1 MRILGVALRTGD
13 DFTAKVVS
21 VKKRYFKSK
30 QSGLH
35 KCYEYKKKT
44 VWLARKI
51 ERLSQIVTHITSLQQ
66 PNAQIQI

>member
-35 KCYEYKKKT
+35 KCYEYKKNSVVGK
-44 VWLARKI
+44 KD
-51 ERLSQIVTHITSLQQ
+51 
-66 PNAQIQI
+66 